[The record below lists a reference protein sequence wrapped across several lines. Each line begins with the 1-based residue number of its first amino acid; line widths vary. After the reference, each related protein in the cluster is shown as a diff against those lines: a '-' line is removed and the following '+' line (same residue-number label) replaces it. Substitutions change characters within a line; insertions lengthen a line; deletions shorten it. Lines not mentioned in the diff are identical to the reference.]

1 MVYMSIDAF
10 IALNRFGF
18 GPRVGE
24 IAKISRNP
32 KIWLYN
38 QIETGQKTPIGH
50 GLLSTSDLYK
60 EYSPRKKNKKQRK
73 KLRTIY
79 KDVYQKEME
88 ARFNLALNTDQPFIE
103 RLVQFWSNHFTISG
117 KKSPVLMAV
126 AGAYE
131 REAIR
136 PHVLGN
142 FSDMLLAVERH
153 PAMLVYLDNIHS
165 VGEKSYV
172 GRKKNKGL
180 NENLA
185 REILELH
192 TLGVGG
198 GYTQSDVISLAK
210 IITGWS
216 FSPHIIGGG
225 GGFKY
230 NHFAHEPGNH
240 FLLGKRYSK
249 IGEAQGV
256 EALKDLAIHLS
267 TAKFISTKLIRHF
280 ITDTPDMD
288 SVNRL
293 AKVFIN
299 SSGNLKLVYKE
310 LINLGISWQQSQE
323 KIKTPYEMIVSS
335 IRLTGMPPK
344 IDFEKIIQSLAL
356 LDHMPFN
363 AISPAGWSDKTSDWV
378 SPNSLMNRVEWCNT
392 LAFLTKIDRDPY
404 DLAKE
409 IIGPVA
415 SNEVLTWISRAPTK
429 KDGLALLLSSS
440 EFQRR

>member
-1 MVYMSIDAF
+1 MSIDAF

-18 GPRVGE
+18 GPRFGE
-24 IAKISRNP
+24 ISRISRDP

-38 QIETGQKTPIGH
+38 QLETGQRTQIGP

-60 EYSPRKKNKKQRK
+60 KYSKKNKTKEQRK
-73 KLRTIY
+73 KLNSIF
-79 KDVYQKEME
+79 KDIYQKEME
-88 ARFNLALNTDQPFIE
+88 ARFNLALETDQPFIE
-103 RLVQFWSNHFTISG
+103 RLVHFWSNHFTISG
-117 KKSPVLMAV
+117 KKSPILMAV

-136 PHVLGN
+136 PNVLGN
-142 FSDMLLAVERH
+142 FTDMLLAVERH

-165 VGEKSYV
+165 VGENSLV
-172 GRKKNKGL
+172 GKRKNKGL

-198 GYTQSDVISLAK
+198 GYTQKDVISLAK

-216 FSPHIIGGG
+216 FSPHKLGGG

-230 NHFAHEPGNH
+230 NHYAHEPGDH
-240 FLLGKRYSK
+240 ILLGKRYTK
-249 IGEAQGV
+249 VGESQGV
-256 EALKDLAIHLS
+256 EALKDLARNHF

-280 ITDTPDMD
+280 ITDNPDMD

-293 AKVFIN
+293 TKVFTN
-299 SSGNLKLVYKE
+299 SNGNLKLVYKE
-310 LINLGISWQQSQE
+310 MLNLNVSWQQSQE
-323 KIKTPYEMIVSS
+323 KIKTPYETMVSS
-335 IRLTGMPPK
+335 IRLTGIPKK

-356 LDHMPFN
+356 LDHLPFN
-363 AISPAGWSDKTSDWV
+363 ALSPAGWSDKASDWM
-378 SPNSLMNRVEWCNT
+378 SPNALMNRVEWCNA
-392 LAFLTKIDRDPY
+392 LAFLTEIDRDPSEI
-404 DLAKE
+404 AKE
-409 IIGPVA
+409 IIGPIA
-415 SNEVLTWISRAPTK
+415 SNDVLTWIARAPTK
-429 KDGLALLLSSS
+429 KDALALLLASS